1 MSKKPGDRYKE
12 VVKYLK
18 SDIAM
23 LNRVTGTEGTNLGVQ
38 NEDLGLA
45 LNELGMRIYLVNLV
59 LIL

>member
-45 LNELGMRIYLVNLV
+45 LNELGM
-59 LIL
+59 